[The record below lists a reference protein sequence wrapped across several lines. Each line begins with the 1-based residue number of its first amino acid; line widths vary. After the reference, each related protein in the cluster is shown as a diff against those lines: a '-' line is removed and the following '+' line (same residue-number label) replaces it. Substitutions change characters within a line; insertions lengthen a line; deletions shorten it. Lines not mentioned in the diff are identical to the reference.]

1 MFDTHLLFEC
11 HQKTRAY
18 QHDQNIS
25 PKINILRAKDSC
37 CRFAGINKSTQWV
50 FNDTEIENTSSR
62 GKCPKKGFGHDWLCV
77 KNRTSEI
84 PDTEKNVI
92 KPFRI

>member
-1 MFDTHLLFEC
+1 MFDTHLLFEGY
-11 HQKTRAY
+11 QKTRAY

-25 PKINILRAKDSC
+25 QKINTLRAKDSC
-37 CRFAGINKSTQWV
+37 CRSAGINKRTQWV

-62 GKCPKKGFGHDWLCV
+62 GKCPKKTICARRLCV

-92 KPFRI
+92 KPFKI